1 MPTVLQLRR
10 GTTAQNDAFTGSA
23 GELTFNTTTGALR
36 AHDGTT
42 AGGAE
47 MLVNDGSNADISQSV
62 TLTGAVTGS
71 ATITNLG
78 NLSIATTATS
88 DPTITLAGDLTGSVT
103 LTNLGN
109 GTLTATVV
117 DDSHNQVLSNIDGI
131 TATVD
136 ELNIL
141 DGVTATAAELNTL
154 DGITATVT
162 ELNYT
167 DGVTSNIQTQLDSKA
182 PTASPTF
189 TGVPAAPTATAGTNT
204 TQIATTAFVETAITN
219 LIGGAPGALDTLN
232 ELAAAIND
240 DASYASTITTALG
253 TKAATST
260 TISAGTGLTGGGDLS
275 ANRSF
280 ALATSGVS
288 ANTYGS
294 STAIPVITVDA
305 YGRITSAT
313 TSSVTVGN
321 GTITCATSGTGLSGS
336 ASFTLNQSG
345 NTTFTV
351 TSNAT
356 SANTASTIVAR
367 DASGNFTAG
376 VITATTTSARYADLA
391 EKYSADAEY
400 APGTV
405 VMFGGEAEVTAANE
419 FATRKVAGVV
429 STEPAHIMNDAL
441 VAKHVITL
449 ALAGRVPCRVNGVVR
464 KGDLMVSSNTP
475 GCAVAWG
482 EELRDPPAG
491 SIIGKALENKSGQ
504 EEGIIEV
511 VVGVR

>member
-10 GTTAQNDAFTGSA
+10 GTPAQNDAFTGSA

-47 MLVNDGSNADISQSV
+47 MLVNDGSNSASMV
-62 TLTGAVTGS
+62 TLG
-71 ATITNLG
+71 
-78 NLSIATTATS
+78 
-88 DPTITLAGDLTGSVT
+88 GDLTVSGGDIILS
-103 LTNLGN
+103 
-109 GTLTATVV
+109 GTGRI
-117 DDSHNQVLSNIDGI
+117 QGID
-131 TATVD
+131 
-136 ELNIL
+136 
-141 DGVTATAAELNTL
+141 
-154 DGITATVT
+154 TVT
-162 ELNYT
+162 DGT
-167 DGVTSNIQTQLDSKA
+167 D
-182 PTASPTF
+182 
-189 TGVPAAPTATAGTNT
+189 AANKTY
-204 TQIATTAFVETAITN
+204 VDTAITN
-219 LIGGAPGALDTLN
+219 LIGGAPLALDTLN

-253 TKAATST
+253 TKAATAT

-280 ALATSGVS
+280 ALATSGVL

-313 TSSVTVGN
+313 TSSVTVGD

-356 SANTASTIVAR
+356 DANTASTIVAR

-376 VITATTTSARYADLA
+376 VITATTTAARYADLA
-391 EKYSADAEY
+391 EKYSADADY

-405 VMFGGEAEVTAANE
+405 VMFGGDAEVTAANE

-441 VAKHVITL
+441 VAEHVITL
-449 ALAGRVPCRVNGVVR
+449 ALAGRVPCRVISVCY
-464 KGDLMVSSNTP
+464 KGDLI
-475 GCAVAWG
+475 VASDTAGVATAWNDVM
-482 EELRDPPAG
+482 RDPPAG
-491 SIIGKALENKSGQ
+491 SIIGKALENKT
-504 EEGIIEV
+504 EANEGVIEV

>member
-10 GTTAQNDAFTGSA
+10 GTTAQNNAFTGSS
-23 GELTFNTTTGALR
+23 GELTFNTSTGALR
-36 AHDGTT
+36 AHDGVT

-47 MLVNDGSNADISQSV
+47 MLVNTGSNANISQSV

-71 ATITNLG
+71 GTITNLG
-78 NLSIATTATS
+78 DLTIATTATS

-117 DDSHNQVLSNIDGI
+117 DDSHNHVLSNI
-131 TATVD
+131 
-136 ELNIL
+136 
-141 DGVTATAAELNTL
+141 

-167 DGVTSNIQTQLDSKA
+167 YGVTSNIQTQLDTKA

-189 TGVPAAPTATAGTNT
+189 TGVPAAPTAIAGTNT

-219 LIGGAPGALDTLN
+219 LIGGAPLALDTLN

-253 TKAATST
+253 TKAATAT

-280 ALATSGVS
+280 ALATSGVL

-313 TSSVTVGN
+313 TSSVTVGD

-356 SANTASTIVAR
+356 DANTASTIVAR
-367 DASGNFTAG
+367 DALGNFTAG
-376 VITATTTSARYADLA
+376 VITATTTAARYADLA
-391 EKYSADAEY
+391 EKYSADADY

-405 VMFGGEAEVTAANE
+405 VMFGGDAEVTAANE

-441 VAKHVITL
+441 VAEHVITL
-449 ALAGRVPCRVNGVVR
+449 ALAGRVPCRVTGVCY
-464 KGDLMVSSNTP
+464 KGDLI
-475 GCAVAWG
+475 VASDTAGVATAWNDVM
-482 EELRDPPAG
+482 RDPPAG
-491 SIIGKALENKSGQ
+491 SIIGKALENKT
-504 EEGIIEV
+504 EANEGIIEV